1 MNGRLRGDPIAR
13 VAVVAY
19 CRDSAGL
26 SELTELVRRSAYC
39 QLQEATESLGQLA
52 AAGARSVG
60 SVVVARLTEPDDELP
75 QVLAH
80 CEGLPVVALLPAARR
95 SAMQGLRMG
104 ASAILPLDA
113 DEQKLGAAVLGAFHG
128 LAVMPADAA
137 ELAEPPPALAIQPE
151 PLTARELE
159 ILALLAAGDSNKV
172 IAARLSISIHTVKF
186 HISAIL
192 AKLGVSSR
200 TEAVALGLRLGLVLL

>member
-1 MNGRLRGDPIAR
+1 
-13 VAVVAY
+13 
-19 CRDSAGL
+19 
-26 SELTELVRRSAYC
+26 VRRSAHC
-39 QLQEATESLGQLA
+39 QLQEATESLARLA
-52 AAGARSVG
+52 ETAARTVR
-60 SVVVARLTEPDDELP
+60 SVVVARLSEPHDELP
-75 QVLAH
+75 QVLAQ
-80 CEGLPVVALLPAARR
+80 CEGLPVVALLPEARR
-95 SAMQGLRMG
+95 GAIQGLRAG

-113 DEQKLGAAVLGAFHG
+113 DVQQLGAAVLSAFHG

-151 PLTARELE
+151 ALTARELE
-159 ILALLAAGDSNKV
+159 ILALLAAGDSNKM

-186 HISAIL
+186 HISSIL